1 MGKIRKHLGFLGI
14 NKIIRL
20 RPKKVVPMAKPKL
33 RHKQLYKLKKKKDN
47 KCGSLVCKMAN

>member
-33 RHKQLYKLKKKKDN
+33 RHKQLYKLKKKKRQ
-47 KCGSLVCKMAN
+47 